1 MTQYQPGTISAQ
13 SSYFTPP
20 APDAIPYQRMPLN
33 LLSDAIWSVQN
44 KTKAPLPLVVAAA
57 LTPIALICQGLIDVS
72 PAEDLLFPVSC
83 NFCTVAES
91 GERKST
97 VDKLFMAPI
106 YDYERSASMQYQ
118 EDLQLYALNLET
130 WKVEF
135 KALKSQLSKQ
145 TKKDQ
150 PTDAIKARLIA
161 HQRNEPKPPTRVQL
175 LANDIT
181 PAALQYLLHSGGGSL
196 ALHSAEGD
204 ILLSGQALQN
214 LGLLNDLWDG
224 ASFSVTR
231 RQSESFTVHDAR
243 LSISLMVQAAVLQKY
258 LKHSMEQARGSGSLA
273 RYFFA
278 APQSTIG
285 TRVGHTMENYQQ
297 WVTPY
302 YQRLEQLLMQYTDKL
317 AIGDKSRITLTFT
330 PEAQR
335 YWANLCENIE
345 RQLLPDGDYFAIR
358 DFASK
363 ESNKVARLAALFHY
377 FSGDEGDIPVHTV
390 EAAQAICQWY
400 LNEALRLF
408 APAPVPPQHVLDAD
422 LLSQWLHERFQ
433 DSDGQPMTRSWM
445 RSRVPSALRQPGR
458 LGPALDYLHC
468 NRRVHVWR
476 KGNTTYISP
485 PQSITQ
491 SVFTRCD
498 FTQQ

>member
-1 MTQYQPGTISAQ
+1 MIQYQPGTISAH
-13 SSYFTPP
+13 SSYFPP
-20 APDAIPYQRMPLN
+20 AVPNVIPYQRMPLK
-33 LLSDAIWSVQN
+33 LSNAIWSIQN

-57 LTPIALICQGLIDVS
+57 LTPVALVCQGLIDVS
-72 PAEDLLFPVSC
+72 PAEDLVFPVSC

-106 YDYERSASMQYQ
+106 YDYERSASMQHQ
-118 EDLQLYALNLET
+118 EDLQLYALNQET
-130 WKVEF
+130 WNVEF

-150 PTDAIKARLIA
+150 PTDAIKARLIT

-243 LSISLMVQAAVLQKY
+243 LSTSLMVQAAVLDKY
-258 LKHSMEQARGSGSLA
+258 LKHSMEQARGSGFLA

-285 TRVGHTMENYQQ
+285 TRVGYTMENYQRH
-297 WVTPY
+297 VAPY
-302 YQRLEQLLMQYTDKL
+302 HQRLEQLLVQYTDKL
-317 AIGDKSRITLTFT
+317 AMGDKSRITLNFT
-330 PEAQR
+330 PEAQCC
-335 YWANLCENIE
+335 WENLCGNIE
-345 RQLLPDGDYFAIR
+345 RQLLPGGDYFAIR

-363 ESNKVARLAALFHY
+363 EGNKVARLAALFHY
-377 FSGDEGDIPVHTV
+377 FNGDEGDIPLHTV
-390 EAAQAICQWY
+390 EAALAICQWY

-408 APAPVPPQHVLDAD
+408 APAPVEPQHVLDAN

-433 DSDGQPMTRSWM
+433 DSNGQPMTRSWM

-458 LGPALDYLHC
+458 LGPALDYLHY
-468 NRRVHVWR
+468 NRRVHIWR
-476 KGNTTYISP
+476 EGNKTYISP
-485 PQSITQ
+485 PQSVSQ
-491 SVFTRCD
+491 SVFTRHD
-498 FTQQ
+498 FTRQ